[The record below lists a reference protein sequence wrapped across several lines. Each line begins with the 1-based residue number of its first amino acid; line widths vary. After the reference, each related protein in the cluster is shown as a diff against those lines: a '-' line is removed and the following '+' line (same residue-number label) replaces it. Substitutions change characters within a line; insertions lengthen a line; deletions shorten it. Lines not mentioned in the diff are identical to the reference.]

1 LLIAQKKGS
10 ILDTTMPP
18 VKFSPL
24 HLHTHYSLL
33 DGLSKPS
40 QVAERCEELGYDA
53 CAVTDHGTISG
64 AVSFVRAMLDKNIK
78 PILGCEFYL
87 SQQDAT
93 LKEKTNRTLSHLVVL
108 AKNRQGWDDLI
119 ELVSRSNKDDVF
131 YFKPRIDL
139 DILEEHNIKK
149 NLISFS
155 GHPGSDLANV
165 LFTDWKQAYN
175 CNTYEEVQS
184 FLKPDW
190 KDQASTLAKRYESI
204 FRKGNFF
211 IEIQLID
218 QDNSSAS
225 RLVGECLRQV
235 SKETGIPPVATAD
248 SHYPRKED
256 AADQRILLCSAMK
269 TTLRKVEEKLQSGDD
284 VGLSGFFRS
293 NNFHI
298 PSLEEMKEIHTDEEI
313 INTGKIADMCEEYDI
328 LGAPNLPKFSC
339 PDNMTEEEYLRHLC
353 RQGWK
358 SRLKRLGKVSTKES
372 ETVYVER
379 IKKELEVIK
388 DANLSGYFLI
398 VRDIVSYVKSKG
410 WLPGPGRGSA
420 AGCLVSYLIGITQVD
435 PIEYGLIFERFYNA
449 GRNTDDRISLPDIDI
464 DVPTTRRDE
473 VIDYIKSKYGYDNV
487 SQMITFGR
495 LQGRSA
501 LKEVLRVHNACSYD
515 EMNFIT
521 KSLPQEHEISD
532 QLQDMEESSVIRWT
546 LLHQPEVLSD
556 HCRILEDGSLEGE
569 HARLFEQAI
578 RIEGTYKSQGKHAA
592 GVVISSR
599 KLNEVCPMVR
609 ETKGAERI
617 AGMEMVDLE
626 AMGHVKFDILGVN
639 LLDKIMGISNQLFSG
654 EIEVQ
659 DEATL
664 SSGTNGRLRSGE
676 GEAVLVSNK
685 RIQKHLFSS

>member
-1 LLIAQKKGS
+1 MDI
-10 ILDTTMPP
+10 TMHP

-64 AVSFVRAMLDKNIK
+64 AVSFVRAMRDKDIK

-93 LKEKTNRTLSHLVVL
+93 IKEKTNRTLSHLVVL
-108 AKNRQGWDDLI
+108 AKNKQGWDDLI

-139 DILEEHNIKK
+139 SILEEYNVNK

-165 LFTDWKQAYN
+165 LFIDWKRAYN
-175 CNTYEEVQS
+175 CDTYEEAQLL
-184 FLKPDW
+184 LKPDW
-190 KDQASTLAKRYESI
+190 NKQAANLAKRYEKI

-218 QDNSSAS
+218 QENSPAS
-225 RLVGECLRQV
+225 KLVGECLRQV

-269 TTLRKVEEKLQSGDD
+269 TTLRKVEEKLRAGDD

-298 PSLEEMKEIHTDEEI
+298 PSLEEMKEIHTEEEI
-313 INTGKIADMCEEYDI
+313 LNTSKIADACEGYDI
-328 LGAPNLPKFSC
+328 LGTPNLPKFSC
-339 PDNMTEEEYLRHLC
+339 PDNMTEEEYLRELC
-353 RQGWK
+353 RQGWRT
-358 SRLKRLGKVSTKES
+358 RLKRLGKVSTQEN
-372 ETVYVER
+372 ETLYVER

-388 DANLSGYFLI
+388 EANLSGYFLI
-398 VRDIVSYVKSKG
+398 VRDIVSYVKTQD

-464 DVPTTRRDE
+464 DVPATKRDA
-473 VIDYIKSKYGYDNV
+473 VIDYIKSKYGHDNV
-487 SQMITFGR
+487 SQMVTFGR

-501 LKEVLRVHNACSYD
+501 LKEVLRVHSACSYD
-515 EMNFIT
+515 EMNVMT
-521 KSLPQEHEISD
+521 KALPQEQEISD
-532 QLQDMEESSVIRWT
+532 QLQDMDESSVIMWT
-546 LLHQPEVLSD
+546 LLNQPEVLSD
-556 HCRILEDGSLEGE
+556 HCRITDDGSLDGE
-569 HARLFEQAI
+569 YARLFEQAI

-639 LLDKIMGISNQLFSG
+639 LLDKIMGISNQLLLG

-659 DEATL
+659 DEGTLL
-664 SSGTNGRLRSGE
+664 SSSDGWVRSGE
-676 GEAVLVSNK
+676 RQVVPVSNQ
-685 RIQKHLFSS
+685 RLQGQLFS